1 MSGEEG
7 EGTGEVQ
14 PERLKVNELKTLLN
28 ERGLDTKGVK
38 AVLVA
43 RLKAALKE
51 EEADEEPAAD
61 GDSSGDMKIE
71 AVESLEEQLQNHFA
85 EQENQALAKEEE
97 PLKTESV
104 ERQSEEKLTHLE
116 NHVEEREVTPTEE
129 TSLTIESVK
138 SEPEVKDDEKEKV
151 VETSAFTGS
160 TEEEESSDEPKTEVL
175 SVGMKASSQ
184 DGQVLTE
191 KVEDTTAEFESKVS
205 NEGKEGEE
213 KLPPTSGG
221 TDIMDDIISL
231 TESLEKSDK
240 IEDRKTDEAERDLS
254 TVEPNRDLDEVVIA
268 DEVVI
273 KNPDDVQSV
282 EKLARELEKLKV
294 IVLELTNYHPDFQP
308 RTKEKL
314 LLNLPFKD
322 KKTLDDKDVVEFRT
336 ALSSLKFSKDLSNS
350 GVKNL
355 TELLA
360 SLTSATLVKDKL
372 SKLKRNVSDLSDQLI
387 DYEGHL
393 KRKRARRENGRSEE
407 KEEDEGETIGKAKAK
422 IYRRKGNFPI
432 IGVSEKDVSPIREN
446 FDIKKVIGREKDDS
460 GGRAKSKSKSLDTGP
475 GDRSKPSQ
483 AFPAHVRSLSLVIDQ
498 LRKNMI
504 IGLSRDPNFK
514 LEKDWE
520 FFTNMFKKQVKY
532 TETWK

>member
-97 PLKTESV
+97 PLKIESV